1 MKTSHWKIIV
11 AVAFAL
17 GGTAKAAPSVI
28 ETDSA
33 KVIVIRPSE
42 QWTANQGLLDD
53 YDAGQKKKR
62 YLLIVR
68 DQNGKNTFANSS
80 DISGW
85 LKTAVTDMDGA
96 GWEASGWLPKNV
108 SIIGPA
114 TSMTGTQF
122 NGVIGVQERYYK
134 ALIVKVG
141 SPEMQKSAF
150 NRGVVTGYVLTIG
163 TLGLG
168 AKMGIPTELLGLGT
182 GVAEQI
188 GAIPPALLTAVS
200 PNWPV
205 AGDFSQYPVVDVRQI
220 TPQGSRGVVG
230 QIIIAY
236 KGEKTSVAEDEA
248 MAKAARALVGVDTS
262 LAEIEK
268 ARLED
273 YNRRSEI
280 WNRYLADGKCQ
291 APN

>member
-1 MKTSHWKIIV
+1 MKTLITTLIAATITGSIGI
-11 AVAFAL
+11 A
-17 GGTAKAAPSVI
+17 TAEPMEI
-28 ETDSA
+28 ETRSA
-33 KVIVIRPSE
+33 KLIVIRPSE

-62 YLLIVR
+62 YLLIVQ
-68 DQNGKNTFANSS
+68 DQNGKNTFANST

-85 LKTAVTDMDGA
+85 LKTAVTDMENA
-96 GWEASGWLPKNV
+96 GWEASGWFPKNV
-108 SIIGPA
+108 STIGPT
-114 TSMTGTQF
+114 TSMTGAQF

-134 ALIVKVG
+134 TLIAKVG

-150 NRGVVTGYVLTIG
+150 NRGVAAGYVLTLG

-168 AKMGIPTELLGLGT
+168 AKMGIPTELIGLGT

-200 PNWPV
+200 PNWP
-205 AGDFSQYPVVDVRQI
+205 ASGDFSEYPVVDVRQV

-236 KGEKTSVAEDEA
+236 KGEKTPQAEAEA
-248 MAKAARALVGVDTS
+248 MAAAARAVVGVDRS
-262 LAEIEK
+262 LEDVEK
-268 ARLED
+268 ARADD
-273 YNRRSEI
+273 YNRRVAI
-280 WNRYLADGKCQ
+280 WNECVAAGKCKG
-291 APN
+291 AN

>member
-1 MKTSHWKIIV
+1 MKTLTTTLVAATII
-11 AVAFAL
+11 
-17 GGTAKAAPSVI
+17 GMTGTASAEPMEI
-28 ETDSA
+28 ETPDA

-53 YDAGQKKKR
+53 YDAGQKKQK

-85 LKTAVTDMDGA
+85 LKTAVGNMESA

-108 SIIGPA
+108 SIIGPS

-134 ALIVKVG
+134 SLIAKVG

-150 NRGVVTGYVLTIG
+150 NRGVAAGYVLTIG

-200 PNWPV
+200 PNWP
-205 AGDFSQYPVVDVRQI
+205 ASGDFSQYQVVDVRQV

-236 KGEKTSVAEDEA
+236 KGEKTPHAEEAA
-248 MAKAARALVGVDTS
+248 MAVAARALVGVDRS
-262 LAEIEK
+262 LEDVEK
-268 ARLED
+268 ARTED
-273 YNRRSEI
+273 YSRRVAI
-280 WNRYLADGKCQ
+280 WNECVATGKCKD
-291 APN
+291 AN

>member
-1 MKTSHWKIIV
+1 MNTLTTTFMAAAIMGTI
-11 AVAFAL
+11 
-17 GGTAKAAPSVI
+17 GTARAEPMEI
-28 ETDSA
+28 ETQAA

-53 YDAGQKKKR
+53 YDAGQRKKK

-80 DISGW
+80 DITGW
-85 LKTAVTDMDGA
+85 LKTAVTDMEGA

-108 SIIGPA
+108 NIIGPA
-114 TSMTGTQF
+114 TSMTGAQF
-122 NGVIGVQERYYK
+122 NGVAGVQERYYK
-134 ALIVKVG
+134 SLIAKVG

-150 NRGVVTGYVLTIG
+150 NRGVAAGYVLTIG

-200 PNWPV
+200 PNWP
-205 AGDFSQYPVVDVRQI
+205 ASGDFSQYPFVDVRQV

-236 KGEKTSVAEDEA
+236 KGDKTPQAEEAA
-248 MAKAARALVGVDTS
+248 MAAAARALVGVDRS
-262 LAEIEK
+262 LDDVEK
-268 ARLED
+268 ARSED
-273 YNRRSEI
+273 YNRRVTI
-280 WNRYLADGKCQ
+280 WNECVASGKCKTE
-291 APN
+291 

>member
-1 MKTSHWKIIV
+1 MKTLTTTLVTATII
-11 AVAFAL
+11 
-17 GGTAKAAPSVI
+17 GMTGTASADPMEI
-28 ETDSA
+28 ETPDA

-53 YDAGQKKKR
+53 YDSGQKKQK

-85 LKTAVTDMDGA
+85 LKTAVSNMESA

-108 SIIGPA
+108 SIIGPSA
-114 TSMTGTQF
+114 SMTGTQF

-134 ALIVKVG
+134 SLIAKVG

-150 NRGVVTGYVLTIG
+150 NRGVAAGYVLTIG

-200 PNWPV
+200 PNWP
-205 AGDFSQYPVVDVRQI
+205 ASGDFSQYPVVDVRQV

-236 KGEKTSVAEDEA
+236 KGEKTPHAEEAA
-248 MAKAARALVGVDTS
+248 MAAAARALVGVDRP
-262 LAEIEK
+262 LEDVEK
-268 ARLED
+268 ARTED
-273 YNRRSEI
+273 YNRRVTI
-280 WNRYLADGKCQ
+280 WNECVASGKCKTE
-291 APN
+291 